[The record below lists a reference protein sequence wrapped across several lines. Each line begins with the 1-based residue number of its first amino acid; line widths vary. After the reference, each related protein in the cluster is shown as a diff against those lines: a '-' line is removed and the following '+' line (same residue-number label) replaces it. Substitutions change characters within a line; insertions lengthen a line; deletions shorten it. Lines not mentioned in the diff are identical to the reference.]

1 MRRLTMPRRLSCF
14 RLILCTFLFLCLCIS
29 VAPIVYAQHPI
40 DIQRAS
46 AAGEHFQA
54 IVFAEKM
61 PKRVATYDSSIAL
74 AKSAWALGLNQRA
87 LEEFDR
93 ILRSYNLGAEEKARI
108 QVSKAILVFQE
119 GRFQE
124 AALHAEQAIREI
136 GQSDSLVAL
145 RSKAHFVLAESF
157 SKQDALGRAEEHY
170 ALALQ
175 GALPSEQPQIHYS
188 LGALQL
194 KLGKFDAAKTHFEQ
208 IPVNHDLTP
217 RAIRGLAEVHLELG
231 RPEAVTFWLSKAR
244 KEYPDHFLDSWVD
257 YALMRSAI
265 QQGHAEEV
273 QTLREQVANRLPP
286 SDPWVVLLNA
296 AAEAHE
302 WSRRQK
308 E

>member
-1 MRRLTMPRRLSCF
+1 MRKLSVQQLECCL
-14 RLILCTFLFLCLCIS
+14 RGALVTFCYIGHLFGFALN
-29 VAPIVYAQHPI
+29 VHAQHPI

-87 LEEFDR
+87 FEEFDR
-93 ILRSYNLGAEEKARI
+93 ILRSYKLDPEEKARI

-119 GRFQE
+119 GRYQE
-124 AALHAEQAIREI
+124 AALHAEQALREI
-136 GQSDSLVAL
+136 GQVETLQTLS
-145 RSKAHFVLAESF
+145 SKAHFVLGESF
-157 SKQDALGRAEEHY
+157 SKQDALGRAEEHFG
-170 ALALQ
+170 LALD
-175 GALPSEQPQIHYS
+175 GAIEAERPQIHYS

-194 KLGKFDAAKTHFEQ
+194 KLGKFDAAKSHFEQ
-208 IPVNHDLTP
+208 IPVNHELTP

-231 RPEAVTFWLSKAR
+231 RPEAVTFWLNKAR
-244 KEYPDHFLDSWVD
+244 KEYPDNFLDSWVD

-265 QQGHAEEV
+265 QRGQEEEV
-273 QTLREQVANRLPP
+273 QSLREQVANRLPP

-296 AAEAHE
+296 AAEAHA